1 MMTAYWIGVAVF
13 WIAGLTLW
21 NKIYPKPKPKRK
33 GEEGN
38 A

>member
-13 WIAGLTLW
+13 WIAGLALW
-21 NKIYPKPKPKRK
+21 NKIYPKRK
-33 GEEGN
+33 GEDGN

>member
-1 MMTAYWIGVAVF
+1 MTAYWIGVAVF
-13 WIAGLTLW
+13 WAVGLTLW
-21 NKIYPKPKPKRK
+21 NRIYPKPKRK